1 VLRVRIDGYRAGM
14 TATFRVDRKRYV
26 RKAATLKA
34 KVRTWTTVRVQLQQ
48 RGRPVSRSLVIRRGE
63 EF

>member
-1 VLRVRIDGYRAGM
+1 M

-26 RKAATLKA
+26 RNASILKV
-34 KVRTWTTVRVQLQQ
+34 KVRTWRTVRVQLEE
-48 RGRPVSRSLVIRRGE
+48 RGQAVSRTLVIRRGE